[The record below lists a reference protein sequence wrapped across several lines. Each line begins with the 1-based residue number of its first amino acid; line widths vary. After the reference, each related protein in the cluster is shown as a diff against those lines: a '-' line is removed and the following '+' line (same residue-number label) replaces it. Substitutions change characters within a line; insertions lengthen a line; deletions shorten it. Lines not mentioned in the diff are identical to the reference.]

1 MHVLTRRSSHATTV
15 AIARLEAELEATLA
29 ACRPKQRP
37 PLEAIRQRLAELK
50 VKNRRPRP
58 T

>member
-1 MHVLTRRSSHATTV
+1 MRVLRFSNLRTTH
-15 AIARLEAELEATLA
+15 AIAQLEAELEATLA

-37 PLEAIRQRLAELK
+37 PIEAIRQRLSELK
-50 VKNRRPRP
+50 TRYRYRRP

>member
-1 MHVLTRRSSHATTV
+1 MRVLCPSNPRTSD
-15 AIARLEAELEATLA
+15 AIAALEAELEATLA

-37 PLEAIRQRLAELK
+37 PIEAIRQRLSELK
-50 VKNRRPRP
+50 ARYRGQRP